1 MRVNYKKTA
10 IRMVLYIIIIVAYPI
25 CYWVFSFICWLLFFP
40 IQESEYAVIGSSIV
54 VFAGGILSSKSLL
67 SDTFV
72 KAIIINIIIL
82 ITCLILYKFDFGIWD
97 IYRY

>member
-1 MRVNYKKTA
+1 MRVDYKKIA
-10 IRMVLYIIIIVAYPI
+10 IRIILYVITIVAYPM
-25 CYWVFSFICWLLFFP
+25 CHWVFAFICWLLFYP

-54 VFAGGILSSKSLL
+54 VFAGGVLSSKLLL